1 MKDLVHVLER
11 RADLQCKVCLTD
23 EVRVHIMGKLPRD
36 VERTSRLNRL
46 RESVILLPRHAKAES
61 LGSCV
66 RRHGYPPETL
76 CQTAFLIC
84 RAVCRFYTCSM
95 ASSTL
100 AESTDGA
107 AARPIIIETAR
118 GIAQSDAQPVG
129 PQSSGWWSG
138 RWTARRA

>member
-1 MKDLVHVLER
+1 MKDLVDVLER
-11 RADLQCKVCLTD
+11 RADLQFKVCLTD

-46 RESVILLPRHAKAES
+46 RESVILLPRHAKTES

-84 RAVCRFYTCSM
+84 RAVCRFCTCSM

-100 AESTDGA
+100 TESADGA
-107 AARPIIIETAR
+107 AARPTIIRNGAEDRTIRCTAR
-118 GIAQSDAQPVG
+118 
-129 PQSSGWWSG
+129 
-138 RWTARRA
+138 